1 MPQPLIHSL
10 ALPKE
15 GPCSMVSSANPILL
29 SLLQV
34 PDFSETTVDE
44 SVPVYVV
51 MELGLESN
59 LEDNDYKSFISR
71 IAISIEVVAVEGQ
84 DKTDQTSR
92 PNDGI
97 HILHVAVLDEQNS
110 TRTEVDFHDKRLSI
124 WKVVVPLGRHEN
136 SL

>member
-1 MPQPLIHSL
+1 
-10 ALPKE
+10 
-15 GPCSMVSSANPILL
+15 MVSSANPILL